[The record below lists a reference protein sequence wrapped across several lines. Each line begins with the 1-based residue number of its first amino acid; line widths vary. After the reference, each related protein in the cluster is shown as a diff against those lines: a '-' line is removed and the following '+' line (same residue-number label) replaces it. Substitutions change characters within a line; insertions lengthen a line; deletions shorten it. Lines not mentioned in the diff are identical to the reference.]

1 MIKQHFSPIIWAIIG
16 LHLVW
21 AAGLWFEPS
30 TSGVTGLATIVR
42 MAGGTAAAELVLLV
56 ASIMAAIGLLL
67 LHGSARVW
75 SVIPQQ
81 ILLVLSASGA
91 VHAMINASFADGTL
105 RPRWFLVVD
114 QMPLT
119 LIAVTHVV
127 VVVRLAIFLTN
138 PR

>member
-1 MIKQHFSPIIWAIIG
+1 MAVGCGHPWCNNHLGFVCLGNLMIKQHFSPIIWAIIG

-81 ILLVLSASGA
+81 I
-91 VHAMINASFADGTL
+91 
-105 RPRWFLVVD
+105 
-114 QMPLT
+114 
-119 LIAVTHVV
+119 
-127 VVVRLAIFLTN
+127 
-138 PR
+138 